1 MALAVTYTELKNR
14 YGVSSKRFKRMI
26 NPIIDEL
33 ENAGYRNGQRIFTP
47 KQLKIIYEYLE

>member
-33 ENAGYRNGQRIFTP
+33 EIAGYRNGQRIFTP